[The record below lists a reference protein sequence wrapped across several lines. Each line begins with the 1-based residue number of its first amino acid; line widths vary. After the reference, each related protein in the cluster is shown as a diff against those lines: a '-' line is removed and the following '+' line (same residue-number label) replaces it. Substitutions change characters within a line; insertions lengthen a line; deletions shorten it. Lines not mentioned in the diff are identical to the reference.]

1 MRRTAAGFDL
11 ATAVNLALNGV
22 AIGLLYFLVAAG
34 LSLIYGLMHVL
45 NFAHGSLFTWGAY
58 VGLAVWRASQ
68 SLVLALLAGTLA
80 GAALGALMEVALIR
94 PLYRRPIFQVLLTL
108 GVGLV
113 LDELV
118 KAIWGV
124 DLQPAMAIP
133 GLDGAISV
141 MGQKFPAYRL
151 FIIGLGAVMLASVYL
166 LLNRTRLGII
176 IRAGVQDRDMVQS
189 LGHNIRVVFTL
200 VFALGGA
207 LAGLGGIATAP
218 FEGVHPYL
226 GALYILKAFVVV
238 VIGGFGSYAGS
249 AAAAVLLGVV
259 EQWVSFF
266 APNFAYGLP
275 VMLMALVL
283 LLRPEGLFNLSGR
296 RAS

>member
-1 MRRTAAGFDL
+1 MAGFSL

-22 AIGLLYFLVAAG
+22 AIGLLYFMVAAG

-58 VGLAVWRASQ
+58 VGLAVWLRTRSFG
-68 SLVLALLAGTLA
+68 LALLAGAAT
-80 GAALGALMEVALIR
+80 GGALGALMEVSLIR

-108 GVGLV
+108 GLALV
-113 LDELV
+113 LDELI

-124 DLQPAMAIP
+124 DMQPMLVVP
-133 GLDGAISV
+133 GLDGAV
-141 MGQKFPAYRL
+141 AVLGQKFPTYRL
-151 FIIGLGAVMLASVYL
+151 FLTGLGAFLLASVYL
-166 LLNRTRLGII
+166 LLTRTRLGII
-176 IRAGVQDRDMVQS
+176 IRAGVQDRQMVQA
-189 LGHNIRVVFTL
+189 LGHNVGVLFTL

-207 LAGLGGIATAP
+207 LAGLGGVATAP

-238 VIGGFGSYAGS
+238 VVGGFGSYAGT
-249 AAAAVLLGVV
+249 AAAAILVGVA
-259 EQWVSFF
+259 EQWVGFF
-266 APNFAYGLP
+266 APNLAYGLP
-275 VMLMALVL
+275 VLLMAVVL
-283 LLRPEGLFNLSGR
+283 LIRPEGLFTLSGR